1 MNMNNKSSLNET
13 SPTEILLKSIP
24 IKELLKSPD
33 FIYAFLCTVA
43 LILIIYVFGVH
54 SSNENFLMEISEMI
68 DTNAINI
75 NSALLGIII
84 AAVAIVTAFSKPEL
98 LSKLYF
104 YKKDEKR
111 LHQYLLVLIYP
122 AIPAIIGII
131 LAFIGNI
138 FIILKYAYLY
148 ISIST
153 LVFFFTFYCIFG
165 VWESVK
171 QIANSIVTLARQNK
185 V

>member
-1 MNMNNKSSLNET
+1 MNKSSNEN
-13 SPTEILLKSIP
+13 SSTEVLLKSIP
-24 IKELLKSPD
+24 IKELLLSSD
-33 FIYAFLCTVA
+33 FIYAFFCTAILV
-43 LILIIYVFGVH
+43 LIIFAAGVH
-54 SSNENFLMEISEMI
+54 SANKNFLIQISEMI
-68 DTNAINI
+68 ATNAINV

-84 AAVAIVTAFSKPEL
+84 AAVAILMSFSKPEL

-138 FIILKYAYLY
+138 FIIFNYAYLSIG
-148 ISIST
+148 ISI
-153 LVFFFTFYCIFG
+153 LIFFFTFYCIFG
-165 VWESVK
+165 VWESIK
-171 QIANSIVTLARQNK
+171 QIANSIITLSMH
-185 V
+185 